1 MEKKF
6 IAIMGLVLLCLMAF
20 TLAAPTGSFNTPEAG
35 QPVYGTRTYTFDFN
49 IMDENGDAHHTHPP
63 IINIYWS
70 RDTNTRN
77 TLIIS
82 DTNLDNST
90 SISCADANFVNTTNC
105 TYAWAVPDYQTMTN
119 DDYYLDANW
128 CFWVSADVNAYQCR
142 YFSTGAFMV
151 LQPVPSSI
159 ATMIALSLFIVA
171 AGLAAFAVMGIF
183 LNRIDLHQ
191 FIAMV
196 VVVLITLMIGWT
208 LYGTMVVP

>member
-20 TLAAPTGSFNTPEAG
+20 TLAAPAGSFNTPTAG
-35 QPVYGTRTYTFDFN
+35 QTIQGTRTYTLDLN
-49 IMDENGDAHHTHPP
+49 VKDENGDAHGANPP
-63 IINIYWS
+63 KISLYWS
-70 RDTNTRN
+70 RDANTRL
-77 TLIIS
+77 TLITS
-82 DTNLDNST
+82 DTNIDNAT
-90 SISCADANFVNTTNC
+90 GIVCADKNFLITRNC
-105 TYAWAVPDYQTMTN
+105 TYSWSVPDYQTMTN
-119 DDYYLDANW
+119 EGYYLDVNW
-128 CFWVSADVNAYQCR
+128 SYFNPTADRYIST
-142 YFSTGAFMV
+142 YFSTNEFLV
-151 LQPVPSSI
+151 NQPVPSSI